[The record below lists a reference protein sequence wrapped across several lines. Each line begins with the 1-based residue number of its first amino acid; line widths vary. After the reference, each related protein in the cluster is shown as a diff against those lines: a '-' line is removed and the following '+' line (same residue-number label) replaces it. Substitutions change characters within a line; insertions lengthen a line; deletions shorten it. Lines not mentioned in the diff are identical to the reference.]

1 MVLREHP
8 RGIASVATS
17 DRATGMQACLQGD
30 KEVGRA
36 RGEEGG
42 GEVERGWGGGG
53 DLAILLNWN
62 LGILMLGRAEA
73 DKK

>member
-1 MVLREHP
+1 
-8 RGIASVATS
+8 
-17 DRATGMQACLQGD
+17 MQACLQGD